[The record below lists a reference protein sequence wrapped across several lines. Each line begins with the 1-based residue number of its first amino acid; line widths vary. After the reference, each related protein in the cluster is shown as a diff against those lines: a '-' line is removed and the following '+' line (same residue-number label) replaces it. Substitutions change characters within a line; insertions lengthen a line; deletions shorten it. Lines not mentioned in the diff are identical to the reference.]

1 VSEAKTEDILHILLV
16 EDNPGDVMSL
26 QRSFRRLA
34 PETEITV
41 ARDAEGAIRALS
53 ETPHGTFGLLLLD
66 INLPR
71 MSGIELLR
79 RLKSESWLSNTPMLI
94 LTTSDAPFDVK
105 TGYASG
111 ADGYLVK
118 PFDPQGYDRLVRFL
132 ISTWNGDILDDPDD
146 YRGLVVAPPAG

>member
-1 VSEAKTEDILHILLV
+1 MSADALHILLV

-26 QRSFRRLA
+26 QRSFRRIS
-34 PETEITV
+34 PETELSV
-41 ARDAEGAIRALS
+41 ARDAEAAIRELS
-53 ETPHGTFGLLLLD
+53 DRPRGAFGLLLLD

-71 MSGIELLR
+71 MSGLELLR

-94 LTTSDAPFDVK
+94 LTTSDAPFDIK

-118 PFDPQGYDRLVRFL
+118 PFDPAGYDRLVRFL
-132 ISTWNGDILDDPDD
+132 IRTWNGDILDDPDE

>member
-1 VSEAKTEDILHILLV
+1 MADDNLHILLV

-26 QRSFRRLA
+26 QRSFRRIA
-34 PETEITV
+34 PEAGISV
-41 ARDAEGAIRALS
+41 ARDAEAAVRQLADA
-53 ETPHGTFGLLLLD
+53 PHGTYGLLLLD

-79 RLKSESWLSNTPMLI
+79 RLKSESWLSNTPMLL
-94 LTTSDAPFDVK
+94 LTTSEAPFDVK
-105 TGYASG
+105 NGYASG

-132 ISTWNGDILDDPDD
+132 VNTWNGDILDDADD
-146 YRGLVVAPPAG
+146 YRGIVIAPPAA

>member
-1 VSEAKTEDILHILLV
+1 MADDVLRILLV

-26 QRSFRRLA
+26 QRSFRRIA
-34 PETEITV
+34 PDAEITV
-41 ARDAEGAIRALS
+41 ARDAEAAVHELA
-53 ETPHGTFGLLLLD
+53 EAPHGTFGLLLLD

-79 RLKSESWLSNTPMLI
+79 RLKSESWLSNTPMLL
-94 LTTSDAPFDVK
+94 LTTSEAPFDVK

-132 ISTWNGDILDDPDD
+132 INTWNGDILDDADD
-146 YRGLVVAPPAG
+146 YRGIVVAPPAG